1 MKGPG
6 NPQWRSMNVEELK
19 LQYSPSKWSKR
30 LTAEEIISANMR
42 VTQEHSQAAKRAVK
56 HRLNI
61 SYAEGPLAK
70 LDVFGEDLPQAS
82 AVLAYV
88 HGGYW
93 QQVSKDVSA
102 YMVEP
107 LYQAGVVT
115 VVVGYDLAPQ
125 VSVEKIVAEVEAAV
139 IWTCKLARERGS
151 KGVFLA
157 GWSAGGQLITQVLSK
172 IPFAAKNS
180 KDTNLTLYKDLILGG
195 VTISGVFDL
204 RPLVSTYVNDPLHLT
219 ESTAWALSPL
229 SGLDRLSR
237 TWPKLRLLVAVGE
250 QDSPEFRRQSWQ
262 YTQKCKTSGLRAEY
276 VEVDGVDH
284 FNIVEDLARK
294 DFSLVKKILAFVETC
309 VKDRKLKEISK

>member
-1 MKGPG
+1 MNSLRNKQMKGPG
-6 NPQWRSMNVEELK
+6 NPQWRSMNVEELE

-30 LTAEEIISANMR
+30 LSAEEIISADLR
-42 VTQEHSQAAKRAVK
+42 VTQERSQAAKRAVK

-70 LDVFGEDLPQAS
+70 LDVFGEDL
-82 AVLAYV
+82 
-88 HGGYW
+88 
-93 QQVSKDVSA
+93 
-102 YMVEP
+102 
-107 LYQAGVVT
+107 
-115 VVVGYDLAPQ
+115 PQ

-180 KDTNLTLYKDLILGG
+180 QDTNLTLYKDLILGG

-204 RPLVSTYVNDPLHLT
+204 RPLVSTYVNDPLQLT

-262 YTQKCKTSGLRAEY
+262 YTQKCKTSGLKAEY

-309 VKDRKLKEISK
+309 VKDRKLKEVSK